1 MFEKG
6 AVLMISEPG
15 LEVCEEHVVHTS
27 TVRKAGEHMPEG
39 RTLDRLADLFKLFA
53 DPTRV
58 RILCALFESEMCV
71 CDIAALLGTTQS
83 SVSHHLRTLKQA
95 KLVKYRRQGKT
106 ALYSLADTH
115 VTTIIGQGME
125 HITE

>member
-1 MFEKG
+1 
-6 AVLMISEPG
+6 MISEPG

-71 CDIAALLGTTQS
+71 CDIAQVLGMS
-83 SVSHHLRTLKQA
+83 ISAISHQLRVLKQA
-95 KLVKYRRQGKT
+95 RLVKYRREGKT
-106 ALYSLADTH
+106 VFYSLSDDH
-115 VTTIIGQGME
+115 VRSIIDQGIGHVE
-125 HITE
+125 E

>member
-1 MFEKG
+1 
-6 AVLMISEPG
+6 MISEPG

-71 CDIAALLGTTQS
+71 CDIAELLGMGQS
-83 SVSHHLRTLKQA
+83 AISHQLRLLKVSRIVKSRKQGR
-95 KLVKYRRQGKT
+95 VVY
-106 ALYSLADTH
+106 YSLDDAH
-115 VTTIIGQGME
+115 IGQIFAMAFAHVME
-125 HITE
+125 EQEG